1 MKLHSS
7 PQTFALSLQGTNS
20 LYVQVS
26 AGGDVHEHQISLDRH
41 IGNKEGKFD
50 IKGHGFSRSAKNIR
64 LVNNILHATLRTS
77 SGTWWDDQIII
88 EIEIPAAAET
98 PIIKFQSYDFMR
110 LKGCRYLRLI
120 DGPFLACQILQTDLT
135 YKEAWADLDGF
146 LGNDNGVFS
155 RHKTDFTH
163 TATNLRLIGS
173 TLYGDLRNGN
183 GTTSPSSINL
193 TDILEARGKLLR
205 PLKNNVSGEFYDYE
219 VVPDTPSYHHWLPY
233 GGSCRLLTHAA
244 KRRWVLL
251 ANCLTPNGM
260 IRESVINLSVLS
272 SPYWNIMHGNFDV
285 PNTPDN
291 AKRVKLEDGRLTA
304 YYIINH
310 TNLKNWQESI
320 TNQYQW
326 AEKTIDLKEI
336 LTNQG
341 GRLVLYISLPRKS
354 YPQANSILKGY
365 PGLSAPYAATCS
377 KPGFFIT
384 HLSWAELVAPI
395 PMSLPLVKKV
405 NRKPCVLCKLL
416 HGAIKRC
423 SNRNIIH
430 EAWIE
435 SKSSNIN
442 AYHEQPNLELVIQKT
457 EKHSKFTFTTRAT
470 DKPKVTQ
477 RFTVLLEPGGKIYPC
492 GGVPEHLRTIRQ
504 NSMPSYLYPQR
515 RWDVVESWI
524 TGCVDEH
531 DGCQGKEAMDLPSR
545 FLDIGEKDSDIIRV
559 ASSTSGQKGTYA
571 CLSHCWGGKTAC
583 VLITSTKKQFSESI
597 PKSVM
602 PRVFREAIGVCRR
615 LGIKKLWI
623 DSLCIQQDSKDDW
636 EYEASRMGQYYSNCF
651 VCIAATSSSS
661 PAGTLELIK
670 HPDEMIIRSTGQD
683 PQTGP
688 FSLIAIPSELLDIQH
703 FRQAYQRTHS
713 SRFPLMTRAWVMQ
726 ERWLSPRTLHFCGTE
741 IVFECAKVT
750 LCECGRASQDIKH
763 ELESKHNVF
772 LRSATSTTMAQ
783 LRESIDLH
791 TWPSIITEYSALD
804 LSHPTDRL
812 IALSGLA
819 SIKEY
824 RYIRHDQ
831 VEGSNPQYLAGLW
844 RDHLANQ
851 LAWFVG
857 ETLLAAIANGAKS
870 DSRTGLTRRH
880 PKPQEYLAPS
890 WSWASV
896 MDPARYLWYDGGDGE
911 PLFKLQDAH
920 ISLASDN
927 PYGSVQE
934 GCYIQIRGR
943 LLKTSWESGDRT
955 DGSETFVLTDV
966 VGTQQLDRENT
977 RGIVF
982 SPDYLLTDLES
993 SEQLA
998 VLPLARLNVLFEVAW
1013 VSGDLAKAS
1022 RTTMCLV
1029 LRKVD
1034 DRSLANLGN
1043 RDVYE
1048 RIGFTEY
1055 VSFANGV
1062 RNMDTNN
1069 YVEQN
1074 IVII

>member
-1 MKLHSS
+1 MELHSP
-7 PQTFALSLQGTNS
+7 PQTFTLSLRDTNS
-20 LYVQVS
+20 LDIRLS
-26 AGGDVHEHQISLDRH
+26 TGGGVHEHRISLDHH

-50 IKGHGFSRSAKNIR
+50 INGYGFSHSAKNVR
-64 LVNNILHATLRTS
+64 LVNNVLHATLNTS
-77 SGTWWDDQIII
+77 FGTWWDDQIII
-88 EIEIPAAAET
+88 EIELSAVTEV
-98 PIIKFQSYDFMR
+98 PIIKFRSYDFMR

-135 YKEAWADLDGF
+135 YKEAWADLNGF

-163 TATNLRLIGS
+163 TTTNLRLIGS
-173 TLYGDLRNGN
+173 TLYGDLRNDSGAM
-183 GTTSPSSINL
+183 SHSSISL
-193 TDILEARGKLLR
+193 TDILKARGKLLK
-205 PLKNNVSGEFYDYE
+205 PLNNNISEEFYDYE
-219 VVPDTPSYHHWLPY
+219 II
-233 GGSCRLLTHAA
+233 
-244 KRRWVLL
+244 LL
-251 ANCLTPNGM
+251 ANCLTPNGI
-260 IRESVINLSVLS
+260 IRESVITLSVIS

-291 AKRVKLEDGRLTA
+291 ARRVKLEDGGLTA
-304 YYIINH
+304 YYIVNH
-310 TNLKNWQESI
+310 TNLKKWQEISTI
-320 TNQYQW
+320 QYHW

-341 GRLVLYISLPRKS
+341 GRLVL
-354 YPQANSILKGY
+354 
-365 PGLSAPYAATCS
+365 LSGSSCS
-377 KPGFFIT
+377 RCSNLFRAGFFYNPFIIGRTRRT
-384 HLSWAELVAPI
+384 HIDVAAI
-395 PMSLPLVKKV
+395 GKKV
-405 NRKPCVLCKLL
+405 NRKPCALCKLL
-416 HGAIKRC
+416 HATIKRC
-423 SNRNIIH
+423 SKGNMIH

-435 SKSSNIN
+435 STSSTIN
-442 AYHEQPNLELVIQKT
+442 AYHEQPNLELVIQKI
-457 EKHSKFTFTTRAT
+457 EKHSKFTFMAWAT
-470 DKPKVTQ
+470 DKPKTTQ
-477 RFTVLLEPGGKIYPC
+477 RFTILLDPGGKIYPC

-504 NSMPSYLYPQR
+504 NSIPSYLYPQR

-524 TGCVDEH
+524 TGCVDGH
-531 DGCQGKEAMDLPSR
+531 NGCQGKEDMDLPSR
-545 FLDIGEKDSDIIRV
+545 FLDISENDSDVIRV
-559 ASSTSGQKGTYA
+559 ASSTSGRKGTYA

-583 VLITSTKKQFSESI
+583 ILSTITKKQFSESI

-602 PRVFREAIGVCRR
+602 PRVYLEAIGVCRR

-623 DSLCIQQDSKDDW
+623 DSLCIQQDSKEDW
-636 EYEASRMGQYYSNCF
+636 EHDARKMGQYYSNCF

-661 PAGTLELIK
+661 SAGTLELVK
-670 HPDEMIIRSTGQD
+670 HPDEIMIRSTGQD

-688 FSLIAIPSELLDIQH
+688 FGLIAIPSELLDVQH
-703 FRQAYQRTHS
+703 FGQTYQRTQP

-741 IVFECAKVT
+741 IVFECAKMT
-750 LCECGRASQDIKH
+750 ICECGRASQDTTH
-763 ELESKHNVF
+763 ELESNYSVF
-772 LRSATSTTMAQ
+772 LRSTTSTKMAQ

-791 TWPSIITEYSALD
+791 TWPSIVTEYSTLD

-831 VEGSNPQYLAGLW
+831 VEGPSPRYLAGLW

-857 ETLLAAIANGAKS
+857 ETLLAAIANGPKS
-870 DSRTGLTRRH
+870 DSRTCLTGRR
-880 PKPQEYLAPS
+880 PKPQEYLAPL

-896 MDPARYLWYDGGDGE
+896 MDPVRYLWYDGGNGE

-920 ISLASDN
+920 VSLASEN

-934 GCYIQIRGR
+934 GCYIQIRGG
-943 LLKTSWESGDRT
+943 LLKTSWKGGDRT
-955 DGSETFVLTDV
+955 DGSKSFILADV
-966 VGTQQLDRENT
+966 VGTQQLDRENMK
-977 RGIVF
+977 GIVF
-982 SPDYLLTDLES
+982 SPDYLLTDLKS

-998 VLPLARLNVLFEVAW
+998 ILPLARLNVLFEVAW
-1013 VSGDLAKAS
+1013 ASGDLAGAS

-1029 LRKVD
+1029 LRKVEN
-1034 DRSLANLGN
+1034 RGLASLDN
-1043 RDVYE
+1043 RNVYQ

-1069 YVEQN
+1069 YMEQD
-1074 IVII
+1074 IILI